1 MSDRVPGRGT
11 KYGRTEAVRAK
22 LEALD
27 LGGIT
32 GRLTPEQVATE
43 YGSRIEQGLISLII

>member
-1 MSDRVPGRGT
+1 MPDRVPGT
-11 KYGRTEAVRAK
+11 KYAALRRYAPSWK
-22 LEALD
+22 LSTWAGSL
-27 LGGIT
+27 